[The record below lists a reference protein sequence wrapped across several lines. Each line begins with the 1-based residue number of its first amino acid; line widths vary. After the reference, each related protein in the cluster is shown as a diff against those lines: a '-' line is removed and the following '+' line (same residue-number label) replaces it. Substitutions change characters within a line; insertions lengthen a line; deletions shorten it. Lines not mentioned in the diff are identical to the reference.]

1 MPTGRGF
8 ELVSRMVGMVEL
20 FLQKDNFFTNGFWLF
35 FSFWKSSRMRILR
48 MLAAL
53 KRFLPVLRSI
63 FWRLKVCKSKNQDD
77 YIFIRGS
84 LSTFIIA
91 LVLGGGTSQV
101 IIFKQVIQKDNTS
114 QTAAIIS
121 QCGMP
126 TWMFLPWNS
135 SVTTGASFC
144 RIRWCT
150 PTASMVRHL
159 EVSQGKYERKLGM
172 MNF

>member
-1 MPTGRGF
+1 
-8 ELVSRMVGMVEL
+8 MV
-20 FLQKDNFFTNGFWLF
+20 FWLF
-35 FSFWKSSRMRILR
+35 FSLMYSKLHLLGSRQEWRSSGCWPLPHVK
-48 MLAAL
+48 LTHL

-63 FWRLKVCKSKNQDD
+63 FWRLKVCKSKNQDY

-101 IIFKQVIQKDNTS
+101 IIFKQVIQKHNTS
-114 QTAAIIS
+114 QSLMQTAAIIS

-126 TWMFLPWNS
+126 TWMFPPWNS

-144 RIRWCT
+144 WRVFYR
-150 PTASMVRHL
+150 PTNLMTSL
-159 EVSQGKYERKLGM
+159 KLHTC
-172 MNF
+172 